1 MKMKVGMI
9 AAVAMAVLLC
19 GCGKSNS
26 APAKPSKA
34 EVRDYIIRKWTKI
47 GSEDQVRAAFVLDT
61 QFRAGSGNTT
71 SFLLTV
77 QKHGLGDEFEKDMN
91 LWQSCGGAD

>member
-9 AAVAMAVLLC
+9 AAVAMALILC
-19 GCGKSNS
+19 GCGKSG
-26 APAKPSKA
+26 PKKPSKA

-61 QFRAGSGNTT
+61 QFRADSSSQM
-71 SFLLTV
+71 SFMLTV
-77 QKHGLGDEFEKDMN
+77 QKHGLGKEFEKDMN
-91 LWQSCGGAD
+91 LWQSYGGAD